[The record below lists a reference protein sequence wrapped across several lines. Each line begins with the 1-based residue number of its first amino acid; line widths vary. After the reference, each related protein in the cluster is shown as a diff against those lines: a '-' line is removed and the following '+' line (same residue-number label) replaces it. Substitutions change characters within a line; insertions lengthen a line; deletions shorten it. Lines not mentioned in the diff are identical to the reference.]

1 MKKSVSLLVSS
12 LIHPTR
18 LLTLRSPP
26 PLLPAPKRSI
36 QQAQQS
42 PPRADAA
49 TSPAPTQPCTSVT
62 PQPPTSSQQPLVNGT
77 GQAQLVEVQAPSP
90 SEAQTADSSSPVT
103 VGATTQH
110 QRSPNLASTDG
121 LSRQLSLDAAKDQ
134 HAYHSWVSGGNLAQ
148 LQGKGPV
155 VNAQTIPARG
165 ANADGVSAGRLHI
178 SVRRHYK
185 EKGKQPL
192 ASAIAAQS

>member
-1 MKKSVSLLVSS
+1 MKKSASLLISS

-36 QQAQQS
+36 EQAPQS
-42 PPRADAA
+42 PPRVDAT
-49 TSPAPTQPCTSVT
+49 TSLAPTQLCTSAT
-62 PQPPTSSQQPLVNGT
+62 PQTPTRSQQLLVNGL
-77 GQAQLVEVQAPSP
+77 GQAQQADLQTPGL
-90 SEAQTADSSSPVT
+90 SESQAADSSSPLP

-110 QRSPNLASTDG
+110 PNGPSLESQNG

-134 HAYHSWVSGGNLAQ
+134 HAYHSWVRGGNLAQ

-165 ANADGVSAGRLHI
+165 VNADGVSAGRLHI

-185 EKGKQPL
+185 EKGEQPL
-192 ASAIAAQS
+192 ASAIAVQK